1 MTLNF
6 LGLEATRCNRTHTGP
21 PKAVGISVL
30 LQGDMIFL
38 HVRLFASRG
47 SFVKISGLGEHHM
60 NCCG

>member
-6 LGLEATRCNRTHTGP
+6 LGLEATLCSRTHTGP

-30 LQGDMIFL
+30 LQSDIIFL

-47 SFVKISGLGEHHM
+47 SFINISGLGEHYM
-60 NCCG
+60 NFCG